1 MSNKTIVLAADHA
14 GFELKEEVK
23 RSLLELNYEVKDFGA
38 FKYESTDDYLILSI
52 LQRNLFQ
59 KIMIQ

>member
-23 RSLLELNYEVKDFGA
+23 RSLLELNYEKIVV
-38 FKYESTDDYLILSI
+38 LSS
-52 LQRNLFQ
+52 FS
-59 KIMIQ
+59 KVFS